1 MARLIRMFFSMLAIS
16 AALAACAGGTA
27 APMSAADLRPAN
39 APYQLGPGD
48 KLRITVF
55 GETDLTGE
63 YSVTGGGDV
72 SFPLIGNVPAVG
84 KTVEQVQEAIRTRL
98 ASGYVQDPRVS
109 AEVTVYRPFYILG
122 EVTKPGQYP
131 YTVGL
136 TVQQAVATAGG
147 YSYRANKHVIFL
159 KQEQDKA
166 ERKIAIDPGQ
176 PLAIQPGDTIR
187 IAERFF

>member
-1 MARLIRMFFSMLAIS
+1 MVRLIRMFFAMMAVSV
-16 AALAACAGGTA
+16 ALAACAGETA
-27 APMSAADLRPAN
+27 APMSAANVRPIGT
-39 APYQLGPGD
+39 PYQLGAGD

-55 GETDLTGE
+55 GETELTGE

-72 SFPLIGNVPAVG
+72 SFPLIGNVPAAG

-98 ASGYVQDPRVS
+98 AGGYVQDPRVS
-109 AEVTVYRPFYILG
+109 AEVILYRPFYILG
-122 EVTKPGQYP
+122 EVAKPGQYP
-131 YTVGL
+131 FSVGL

-147 YSYRANKHVIFL
+147 YTYRANKHVIYL
-159 KQEQDKA
+159 KQEQDQA

>member
-1 MARLIRMFFSMLAIS
+1 MVRLIRMFFAMMAMSL
-16 AALAACAGGTA
+16 ALAACAGETA
-27 APMSAADLRPAN
+27 APMAGANPAPAT
-39 APYQLGPGD
+39 APYLLGAGD

-63 YSVTGGGDV
+63 YSVMSGGDI
-72 SFPLIGNVPAVG
+72 SFPLIGNVRASG
-84 KTVEQVQEAIRTRL
+84 RTVEQVQEAIRTKL
-98 ASGYVQDPRVS
+98 AGGYVRDPRVS
-109 AEVTVYRPFYILG
+109 AEVLVYRPFFILG

-147 YSYRANKHVIFL
+147 YTYRANKRVVYL
-159 KQEQDKA
+159 KQEQDQA